1 MNAMTMMPPPI
12 TVQAVEQFAG
22 FEKKRSK
29 FVPLTLILVLHVAAF
44 YAIQSGLLSRV
55 VSAAMP
61 AIMTVSIIAPPA
73 PPKPPTPSVPKT
85 VELSAPVPRAVI
97 PPLPLIAVAPTEPT
111 ITPPQPSRAEA
122 APPATSAPAAPSTPA
137 PSPPAPAPST
147 PRTVS
152 SVEYI
157 KAPQLVYP
165 NLSRRLGESGTVVL
179 RILIN
184 EKGLPEQI
192 LVHKSTGY
200 SNLDEA
206 GRQAAMRALFKPM
219 IENGKP
225 VPVDVLVPLTFQ
237 LS

>member
-12 TVQAVEQFAG
+12 TVQAVEQFAV

-61 AIMTVSIIAPPA
+61 TITTVSIIAPPA

-85 VELSAPVPRAVI
+85 VELSAPMPRAVI
-97 PPLPLIAVAPTEPT
+97 PPLPMIAVAPTEPT

-137 PSPPAPAPST
+137 PSPPAPST

-206 GRQAAMRALFKPM
+206 GRQAAMRARFTPM

-225 VPVDVLVPLTFQ
+225 VPVYVLVPLTFQ

>member
-1 MNAMTMMPPPI
+1 MNAMTMMPPPV
-12 TVQAVEQFAG
+12 TVQAVQQFAD
-22 FEKKRSK
+22 FDKKRNK
-29 FVPLTLILVLHVAAF
+29 FAPLMAIVVLHIAGF

-55 VSAAMP
+55 VTAAMP
-61 AIMTVSIIAPPA
+61 TITTISIIAPPA
-73 PPKPPTPSVPKT
+73 PPKPPAPSVPKT

-97 PPLPLIAVAPTEPT
+97 PPLPLIAVAPSEPT
-111 ITPPQPSRAEA
+111 ITPPQPTRAEA
-122 APPATSAPAAPSTPA
+122 APVATAAPTAPSA
-137 PSPPAPAPST
+137 PSPTPPAPST

-157 KAPQLVYP
+157 KAPQLIYP

-192 LVHKSTGY
+192 LIQKSTGY

-206 GRQAAMRALFKPM
+206 GRQAAQRALFKPM

-225 VPVDVLVPLTFQ
+225 VPVYVLVPLTFQ

>member
-1 MNAMTMMPPPI
+1 MTMMPPPV
-12 TVQAVEQFAG
+12 TVQAVQQFAD
-22 FEKKRSK
+22 FDKKRNK
-29 FVPLTLILVLHVAAF
+29 FAPLMAIVVLHIAGF

-55 VSAAMP
+55 VTAAMP
-61 AIMTVSIIAPPA
+61 TITTISIIAPPA
-73 PPKPPTPSVPKT
+73 PPKPPAPSVPKT

-97 PPLPLIAVAPTEPT
+97 PPLPLIAVAPSEPT
-111 ITPPQPSRAEA
+111 ITPPQPTRAEA
-122 APPATSAPAAPSTPA
+122 APAVATAAPTAPSA
-137 PSPPAPAPST
+137 PSPTPPAPST

-157 KAPQLVYP
+157 KAPQLIYP

-192 LVHKSTGY
+192 LIQKSTGY
-200 SNLDEA
+200 NNLDEA
-206 GRQAAMRALFKPM
+206 GRQAAQRALFKPM

-225 VPVDVLVPLTFQ
+225 VPVYVLVPLTFQ

>member
-1 MNAMTMMPPPI
+1 MNAMTMMPPPV
-12 TVQAVEQFAG
+12 TVQAVQQFAD
-22 FEKKRSK
+22 FDKKRNK
-29 FVPLTLILVLHVAAF
+29 FAPLMAIVVLHIAGF

-55 VSAAMP
+55 VTAAMP
-61 AIMTVSIIAPPA
+61 TITTISIIAPPA
-73 PPKPPTPSVPKT
+73 PPKPPAPSVPKT

-97 PPLPLIAVAPTEPT
+97 PPLPLIAVAPSEPT
-111 ITPPQPSRAEA
+111 ITPPQPTRAEA
-122 APPATSAPAAPSTPA
+122 APVATAAPTAPPA
-137 PSPPAPAPST
+137 PSPTPPAPAT

-157 KAPQLVYP
+157 KAPQLIYP

-192 LVHKSTGY
+192 LIQKSTGY
-200 SNLDEA
+200 TNLDEA
-206 GRQAAMRALFKPM
+206 GRQAAQRALFKPM

-225 VPVDVLVPLTFQ
+225 VPVYVLVPLTFQ

>member
-1 MNAMTMMPPPI
+1 MTMMPPPV
-12 TVQAVEQFAG
+12 TVQAVQQFAD
-22 FEKKRSK
+22 FDKKRNK
-29 FVPLTLILVLHVAAF
+29 FAPLMAIVVLHIAGF

-55 VSAAMP
+55 VTAAMP
-61 AIMTVSIIAPPA
+61 TITTISIIAPPA
-73 PPKPPTPSVPKT
+73 PPKPPAPSVPKT

-97 PPLPLIAVAPTEPT
+97 PPLPLIAVAPSEPT
-111 ITPPQPSRAEA
+111 ITPPQPTRAEA
-122 APPATSAPAAPSTPA
+122 APAVATAAPTAPSAPSPTPPA
-137 PSPPAPAPST
+137 PSM

-157 KAPQLVYP
+157 KAPQLIYP

-192 LVHKSTGY
+192 LIQKSTGY
-200 SNLDEA
+200 NNLDEA
-206 GRQAAMRALFKPM
+206 GRQAAQRALFKPM

-225 VPVDVLVPLTFQ
+225 VPVYVLVPLTFQ

>member
-1 MNAMTMMPPPI
+1 MNAMTMMPPPV
-12 TVQAVEQFAG
+12 TVQAVQQFAD
-22 FEKKRSK
+22 FDKKRNK
-29 FVPLTLILVLHVAAF
+29 FAPLMAIVVLHIAGF

-55 VSAAMP
+55 VTAAMP
-61 AIMTVSIIAPPA
+61 TITTISIIAPPA
-73 PPKPPTPSVPKT
+73 PPKPPAPSVPKT
-85 VELSAPVPRAVI
+85 VELSAPVPRAVL
-97 PPLPLIAVAPTEPT
+97 PPLPLIAVAPSEPT
-111 ITPPQPSRAEA
+111 ITPPQPTHAEA
-122 APPATSAPAAPSTPA
+122 APVATAAPTAPAAPSPTP
-137 PSPPAPAPST
+137 PAPST

-157 KAPQLVYP
+157 KAPQLIYP

-206 GRQAAMRALFKPM
+206 GRQAAQRALFKPM

-225 VPVDVLVPLTFQ
+225 VPVYVLVPLTFQ

>member
-1 MNAMTMMPPPI
+1 MTMMPPPI
-12 TVQAVEQFAG
+12 TVQAVEQFAV

-61 AIMTVSIIAPPA
+61 TITTVSIIAPPA

-85 VELSAPVPRAVI
+85 VELSAPMPRAVI
-97 PPLPLIAVAPTEPT
+97 PPLPMIAVAPTEPT

-122 APPATSAPAAPSTPA
+122 APPATSAPAAPSTSA
-137 PSPPAPAPST
+137 PSPPAPST

-200 SNLDEA
+200 GNLDEA

-225 VPVDVLVPLTFQ
+225 VPVYVLVPLTFQ

>member
-29 FVPLTLILVLHVAAF
+29 FVPLMAIVVLHLAGF
-44 YAIQSGLLSRV
+44 YAIQSGLLSKV
-55 VSAAMP
+55 VSAAIP
-61 AIMTVSIIAPPA
+61 TITTISIIAPPA
-73 PPKPPTPSVPKT
+73 PPKPPAPSAPKT

-97 PPLPLIAVAPTEPT
+97 PPLPLIAVAPSEPT
-111 ITPPQPSRAEA
+111 ITPPQPTRAEA
-122 APPATSAPAAPSTPA
+122 APVATAAPTAPAAPSPTP
-137 PSPPAPAPST
+137 PAPST

-157 KAPQLVYP
+157 KAPQLIYP

-192 LVHKSTGY
+192 LIQKSTGY

-206 GRQAAMRALFKPM
+206 GRQAAQRALFKPM

-225 VPVDVLVPLTFQ
+225 VPVYVLVPLTFQ

>member
-1 MNAMTMMPPPI
+1 MTMMPPPI

-29 FVPLTLILVLHVAAF
+29 FVPLTLILVLHLAAF
-44 YAIQSGLLSRV
+44 YAIQSGLISRV
-55 VSAAMP
+55 VTAAMP
-61 AIMTVSIIAPPA
+61 TITTVSIVAPPA

-85 VELSAPVPRAVI
+85 VELSAPMPRAVI
-97 PPLPLIAVAPTEPT
+97 PPLPLIAVAPSEPT

-122 APPATSAPAAPSTPA
+122 APPATSAPATPSTPA
-137 PSPPAPAPST
+137 PSPPAPST

-225 VPVDVLVPLTFQ
+225 VPVYVLVPLTFQ

>member
-1 MNAMTMMPPPI
+1 MNAMTMMPPPV
-12 TVQAVEQFAG
+12 TVQAVQQFAD
-22 FEKKRSK
+22 FDKKRNK
-29 FVPLTLILVLHVAAF
+29 FAPLMAIVVLHIAGF

-55 VSAAMP
+55 VTAAMP
-61 AIMTVSIIAPPA
+61 TITTISIIAPPA
-73 PPKPPTPSVPKT
+73 PPKPPAPSVPKT

-97 PPLPLIAVAPTEPT
+97 PPLPLIAVAPSEPT
-111 ITPPQPSRAEA
+111 ITPPQPTRAEA
-122 APPATSAPAAPSTPA
+122 APVATAAPTAPAAPSPT
-137 PSPPAPAPST
+137 PPAPAT

-157 KAPQLVYP
+157 KAPQLIYP

-192 LVHKSTGY
+192 LIQKSTGY
-200 SNLDEA
+200 TNLDEA
-206 GRQAAMRALFKPM
+206 GRQAAQRALFKPM

-225 VPVDVLVPLTFQ
+225 VPVYVLVPLTFQ

>member
-1 MNAMTMMPPPI
+1 MNAMTMMPPPV
-12 TVQAVEQFAG
+12 TVQAVQQFAD
-22 FEKKRSK
+22 FDKKRSK
-29 FVPLTLILVLHVAAF
+29 FAPLMAIVVLHIAGF

-55 VSAAMP
+55 VTAAMP
-61 AIMTVSIIAPPA
+61 TITTISIIAPPA
-73 PPKPPTPSVPKT
+73 PPKPPAPSIPKT
-85 VELSAPVPRAVI
+85 VELSAPLPRAVI

-111 ITPPQPSRAEA
+111 ITPPQATRAEA
-122 APPATSAPAAPSTPA
+122 APVATAAPTAPAAPSPTP
-137 PSPPAPAPST
+137 PAPST

-192 LVHKSTGY
+192 LIHKSTGY

-206 GRQAAMRALFKPM
+206 GRQAAQRALFKPM

-225 VPVDVLVPLTFQ
+225 VPVYVLVPLTFQ

>member
-1 MNAMTMMPPPI
+1 MNAMTMMPPPV
-12 TVQAVEQFAG
+12 TVQAVQQFAG
-22 FEKKRSK
+22 FDKKRSK
-29 FVPLTLILVLHVAAF
+29 FAPLMAIVVLHIAGF
-44 YAIQSGLLSRV
+44 YAIQSGLLSKV

-61 AIMTVSIIAPPA
+61 TITTISIIAPPA
-73 PPKPPTPSVPKT
+73 PPKPPAPSVPKT

-111 ITPPQPSRAEA
+111 ITPPQPTRAEA
-122 APPATSAPAAPSTPA
+122 APVTTAAPTAPAAPA
-137 PSPPAPAPST
+137 PSPPAPST

-157 KAPQLVYP
+157 KAPQLIYP

-206 GRQAAMRALFKPM
+206 GRQAAQRALFKPM
-219 IENGKP
+219 IENGKA
-225 VPVDVLVPLTFQ
+225 VPVYVLVPLTFQ